1 MKGWDANREIVWAL
15 VYTLLSMA
23 LGQVLKKMFKFP
35 AWTVPAI
42 CFNNT
47 TALPLLLIQSL
58 DSAGILDSLLK
69 DESDSTSDAVKRAKS
84 YFLVSAVVGNALTF
98 TMGPKLLDDEESPD
112 AEEGEEQ
119 KPLHDQ
125 TPHRQGDEEEAN
137 AQEPESSSE
146 DDTPAHETTTL
157 LPRPIDGH
165 VLNAID
171 KTKKQ
176 GNRVFEACP
185 EWLQKSLSFAA
196 QFINAPIVGALIGA
210 FLGLTPG
217 VNTWFFAKPDEGGY
231 FKAWLT
237 QSIENIGDL
246 FATLQLV
253 VVGSKLSASLAKAKK
268 GEDSGKVDWKPLA
281 TIFLIRFLLWPAA
294 SISLI
299 WVIASKTSWLTP
311 DPILWFVMMLMPTG
325 PPATKLTALADV
337 SGAEEKQKLAISK
350 FLTISYAASPVICI
364 AVVGSLKAVKSVME
378 KQGM

>member
-1 MKGWDANREIVWAL
+1 
-15 VYTLLSMA
+15 MA
-23 LGQVLKKMFKFP
+23 LGQLLKKMFKFP

-58 DSAGILDSLLK
+58 ESAGILDSLLK
-69 DESDSTSDAVKRAKS
+69 DENDSTSDAVKRAKS

-112 AEEGEEQ
+112 QDESDDKA

-125 TPHRQGDEEEAN
+125 SPHRQGDEEEAN
-137 AQEPESSSE
+137 GEEGGESDGE
-146 DDTPAHETTTL
+146 EDDDTPANETTTL

-165 VLNAID
+165 VLGAIESA
-171 KTKKQ
+171 TNHT
-176 GNRVFEACP
+176 NRFFYCLP
-185 EWLQKSLSFAA
+185 EWLQKSLSFLA
-196 QFINAPIVGALIGA
+196 QFINAPIVGAVIGA

-217 VNTWFFAKPDEGGY
+217 VNTWFFAKPDEGGV

-268 GEDSGKVDWKPLA
+268 GEESGKVEWWPLVV
-281 TIFLIRFLLWPAA
+281 IFGIRFLLWPA
-294 SISLI
+294 
-299 WVIASKTSWLTP
+299 
-311 DPILWFVMMLMPTG
+311 
-325 PPATKLTALADV
+325 
-337 SGAEEKQKLAISK
+337 
-350 FLTISYAASPVICI
+350 
-364 AVVGSLKAVKSVME
+364 
-378 KQGM
+378 